1 MYNKNNVKRLKE
13 IIGEMNLNDRIYIN
27 SINLTK
33 KGIDVLRRY
42 IKSGVLVPEREEV
55 EELYK
60 NVEAVM
66 SGDVILPQMTY
77 VKEA

>member
-1 MYNKNNVKRLKE
+1 
-13 IIGEMNLNDRIYIN
+13 MNLGDRIYVN

-33 KGIDVLRRY
+33 KGINVLRGY

-55 EELYK
+55 EDLYK

-77 VKEA
+77 IKEA

>member
-1 MYNKNNVKRLKE
+1 MYNKNNVKRLE
-13 IIGEMNLNDRIYIN
+13 ESIGEMNLGDMIYIN

-33 KGIDVLRRY
+33 KGIDVLREY

-77 VKEA
+77 IKEK

>member
-1 MYNKNNVKRLKE
+1 MYNKNNVKRLE
-13 IIGEMNLNDRIYIN
+13 ESIGEMNLGDMIYIN

-33 KGIDVLRRY
+33 KGIDVLREY

-77 VKEA
+77 IKEA

>member
-1 MYNKNNVKRLKE
+1 
-13 IIGEMNLNDRIYIN
+13 MNLGDMIYIN

-33 KGIDVLRRY
+33 KGIDVLREY

-77 VKEA
+77 IKEA

>member
-1 MYNKNNVKRLKE
+1 M
-13 IIGEMNLNDRIYIN
+13 
-27 SINLTK
+27 
-33 KGIDVLRRY
+33 LREY

-77 VKEA
+77 IKEA